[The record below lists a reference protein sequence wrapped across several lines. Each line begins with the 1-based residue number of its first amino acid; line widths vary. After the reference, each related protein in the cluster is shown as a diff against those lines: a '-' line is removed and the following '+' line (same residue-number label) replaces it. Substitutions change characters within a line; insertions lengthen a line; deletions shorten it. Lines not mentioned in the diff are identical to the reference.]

1 MSYVDQATLKAFTGD
16 ENFLTK
22 GTAPEGLDEAIA
34 QADEI
39 IFQKT
44 LITIPATPS
53 AANAKLR
60 NIACALVVWFTTGQ
74 QGKIDEF
81 EYSRRKKQY
90 DDAMAQLD
98 RIQSGD
104 EPILD
109 STGASVSAKPET
121 YFSTTQRL
129 SDPL

>member
-16 ENFLTK
+16 ESFLTK
-22 GTAPEGLDEAIA
+22 ATSPDGLAEAIA

-44 LITIPATPS
+44 LITIPSAPS

-60 NIACALVVWFTTGQ
+60 NIACAIVVWFTTGM
-74 QGKIDEF
+74 QGKIEEW
-81 EYSRRKKQY
+81 EYARRKKQY
-90 DDAMAQLD
+90 DDAIAQLD
-98 RIQSGD
+98 SIQSGA

-109 STGASVSAKPET
+109 STGASVSSKPET